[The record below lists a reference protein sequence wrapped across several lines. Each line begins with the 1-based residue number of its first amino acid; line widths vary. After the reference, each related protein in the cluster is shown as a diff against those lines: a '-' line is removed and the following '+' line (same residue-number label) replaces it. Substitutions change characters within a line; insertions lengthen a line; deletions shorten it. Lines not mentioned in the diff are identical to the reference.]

1 MDTTFSHIKAVFC
14 DIDGTL
20 LTSQHTVS
28 PRTVAAIRALRE
40 RGVLFGLCTG
50 RDAHATEA
58 MYELWGIEGLVDVM
72 VGCGGA
78 EVIDRAHDV
87 NELSYP
93 LPGETIARICK
104 HMADLPATPVCPRDG
119 VFYVPESN
127 ACVEHLS
134 RVDGVPYQVV
144 DFAEFLREPQP
155 KVMFTMAPE
164 VMPRVIERAST
175 FADDTVKAAALQTT
189 QRLYE
194 FMDPRVSKT
203 RGLVRVAE
211 LNDMELQDICV
222 FGDADNDT
230 CMVADAGVGV
240 AMANGSDA
248 TRAAADFVTASN
260 DKDGIA
266 IFIEEHLLYRW
277 GRITTMGTGA
287 SVVASGDL
295 GELIPKICAKIQ
307 ITLSE
312 HHTSNHR
319 WVKDILINLVGYSF
333 RLMTHRSRSIF
344 DCERDVCS

>member
-1 MDTTFSHIKAVFC
+1 MKIAILPKNIECCDGLALGQAILRILSPQRGQAPLWRSGPNGLRLGIPCTPFTNTPHIAAQPRKAPMDTTFSHIKAVFC

-78 EVIDRAHDV
+78 EVIDRAHDI

-164 VMPRVIERAST
+164 VMPQVIERAST

-266 IFIEEHLLYRW
+266 IFIEEHLL
-277 GRITTMGTGA
+277 
-287 SVVASGDL
+287 
-295 GELIPKICAKIQ
+295 
-307 ITLSE
+307 
-312 HHTSNHR
+312 
-319 WVKDILINLVGYSF
+319 
-333 RLMTHRSRSIF
+333 
-344 DCERDVCS
+344 

>member
-28 PRTVAAIRALRE
+28 PRTVAAIRALRD

-58 MYELWGIEGLVDVM
+58 MYEFWGIEGLVDVL

-78 EVIDRAHDV
+78 EVIDRAHAI
-87 NELSYP
+87 NELSFP

-164 VMPRVIERAST
+164 VMPRVIERA
-175 FADDTVKAAALQTT
+175 
-189 QRLYE
+189 
-194 FMDPRVSKT
+194 
-203 RGLVRVAE
+203 
-211 LNDMELQDICV
+211 
-222 FGDADNDT
+222 
-230 CMVADAGVGV
+230 
-240 AMANGSDA
+240 
-248 TRAAADFVTASN
+248 
-260 DKDGIA
+260 
-266 IFIEEHLLYRW
+266 
-277 GRITTMGTGA
+277 
-287 SVVASGDL
+287 
-295 GELIPKICAKIQ
+295 
-307 ITLSE
+307 
-312 HHTSNHR
+312 
-319 WVKDILINLVGYSF
+319 
-333 RLMTHRSRSIF
+333 
-344 DCERDVCS
+344 

>member
-1 MDTTFSHIKAVFC
+1 MVVLHQSAPCAPWYTMYAVCECTPHRRTTQKGPHGHHLQPYQSHVLRYRRHAAHEPAH
-14 DIDGTL
+14 G
-20 LTSQHTVS
+20 VS
-28 PRTVAAIRALRE
+28 AHRW
-40 RGVLFGLCTG
+40 GV
-50 RDAHATEA
+50 
-58 MYELWGIEGLVDVM
+58 EGLVDVL

-78 EVIDRAHDV
+78 EVIDRAHDI

-211 LNDMELQDICV
+211 LNGMELQNICV

-260 DKDGIA
+260 DEDGIA
-266 IFIEEHLLYRW
+266 IFIQEHLL
-277 GRITTMGTGA
+277 
-287 SVVASGDL
+287 
-295 GELIPKICAKIQ
+295 
-307 ITLSE
+307 
-312 HHTSNHR
+312 
-319 WVKDILINLVGYSF
+319 
-333 RLMTHRSRSIF
+333 
-344 DCERDVCS
+344 

>member
-1 MDTTFSHIKAVFC
+1 MDATFSHIKAVFC

-40 RGVLFGLCTG
+40 RGV
-50 RDAHATEA
+50 
-58 MYELWGIEGLVDVM
+58 
-72 VGCGGA
+72 
-78 EVIDRAHDV
+78 
-87 NELSYP
+87 
-93 LPGETIARICK
+93 
-104 HMADLPATPVCPRDG
+104 
-119 VFYVPESN
+119 
-127 ACVEHLS
+127 
-134 RVDGVPYQVV
+134 PYQVV

-164 VMPRVIERAST
+164 VMPRVIERTST
-175 FADDTVKAAALQTT
+175 FADNTVKAAALQTT

-194 FMDPRVSKT
+194 FMDPHVFKT

-211 LNDMELQDICV
+211 LNDMELQNICV

-266 IFIEEHLLYRW
+266 IFIEEHLL
-277 GRITTMGTGA
+277 
-287 SVVASGDL
+287 
-295 GELIPKICAKIQ
+295 
-307 ITLSE
+307 
-312 HHTSNHR
+312 
-319 WVKDILINLVGYSF
+319 
-333 RLMTHRSRSIF
+333 
-344 DCERDVCS
+344 

>member
-28 PRTVAAIRALRE
+28 PRTVAAIRA
-40 RGVLFGLCTG
+40 
-50 RDAHATEA
+50 
-58 MYELWGIEGLVDVM
+58 
-72 VGCGGA
+72 
-78 EVIDRAHDV
+78 
-87 NELSYP
+87 
-93 LPGETIARICK
+93 
-104 HMADLPATPVCPRDG
+104 
-119 VFYVPESN
+119 
-127 ACVEHLS
+127 
-134 RVDGVPYQVV
+134 
-144 DFAEFLREPQP
+144 LREPQP

-211 LNDMELQDICV
+211 LNDMGLQDICV

-248 TRAAADFVTASN
+248 TRFAADFVTASN

-266 IFIEEHLLYRW
+266 FFIEEHLL
-277 GRITTMGTGA
+277 
-287 SVVASGDL
+287 
-295 GELIPKICAKIQ
+295 
-307 ITLSE
+307 
-312 HHTSNHR
+312 
-319 WVKDILINLVGYSF
+319 
-333 RLMTHRSRSIF
+333 
-344 DCERDVCS
+344 

>member
-20 LTSQHTVS
+20 LTSRHTVS

-58 MYELWGIEGLVDVM
+58 MYELWGIEGLVDVL

-78 EVIDRAHDV
+78 EVIDRAHDI

-104 HMADLPATPVCPRDG
+104 HMADLPATPVCPRGG

-175 FADDTVKAAALQTT
+175 RDRCSTHAL
-189 QRLYE
+189 L
-194 FMDPRVSKT
+194 S
-203 RGLVRVAE
+203 
-211 LNDMELQDICV
+211 
-222 FGDADNDT
+222 
-230 CMVADAGVGV
+230 
-240 AMANGSDA
+240 
-248 TRAAADFVTASN
+248 
-260 DKDGIA
+260 
-266 IFIEEHLLYRW
+266 
-277 GRITTMGTGA
+277 GT
-287 SVVASGDL
+287 
-295 GELIPKICAKIQ
+295 
-307 ITLSE
+307 
-312 HHTSNHR
+312 
-319 WVKDILINLVGYSF
+319 
-333 RLMTHRSRSIF
+333 
-344 DCERDVCS
+344 

>member
-78 EVIDRAHDV
+78 EVIDRAHDI

-175 FADDTVKAAALQTT
+175 FADNTVKAAALQTT
-189 QRLYE
+189 QRLCK
-194 FMDPRVSKT
+194 PRSGST
-203 RGLVRVAE
+203 SSWIRACPRRAALCAWRSSTTWSSRTSAC
-211 LNDMELQDICV
+211 LAMPTTTPAWWPTPAWAWPWQ
-222 FGDADNDT
+222 
-230 CMVADAGVGV
+230 MVAMPPV
-240 AMANGSDA
+240 
-248 TRAAADFVTASN
+248 
-260 DKDGIA
+260 
-266 IFIEEHLLYRW
+266 
-277 GRITTMGTGA
+277 
-287 SVVASGDL
+287 
-295 GELIPKICAKIQ
+295 PPP
-307 ITLSE
+307 
-312 HHTSNHR
+312 
-319 WVKDILINLVGYSF
+319 IL
-333 RLMTHRSRSIF
+333 
-344 DCERDVCS
+344 

>member
-58 MYELWGIEGLVDVM
+58 MYELWGIEGLVDVL

-78 EVIDRAHDV
+78 EVIDRAHDI

-93 LPGETIARICK
+93 LPGET
-104 HMADLPATPVCPRDG
+104 
-119 VFYVPESN
+119 
-127 ACVEHLS
+127 
-134 RVDGVPYQVV
+134 
-144 DFAEFLREPQP
+144 QP

-175 FADDTVKAAALQTT
+175 FADNTVKAAALQTT

-211 LNDMELQDICV
+211 LNDMELQNICV

-266 IFIEEHLLYRW
+266 IFIEEHLL
-277 GRITTMGTGA
+277 
-287 SVVASGDL
+287 
-295 GELIPKICAKIQ
+295 
-307 ITLSE
+307 
-312 HHTSNHR
+312 
-319 WVKDILINLVGYSF
+319 
-333 RLMTHRSRSIF
+333 
-344 DCERDVCS
+344 

>member
-58 MYELWGIEGLVDVM
+58 MYELWGIEGLVDVL

-78 EVIDRAHDV
+78 EVIDRAHDI

-93 LPGETIARICK
+93 LLGETIARICK

-175 FADDTVKAAALQTT
+175 FAD
-189 QRLYE
+189 
-194 FMDPRVSKT
+194 
-203 RGLVRVAE
+203 
-211 LNDMELQDICV
+211 
-222 FGDADNDT
+222 NDT

-248 TRAAADFVTASN
+248 TCSAADFVTASN

-266 IFIEEHLLYRW
+266 IFIEEHLL
-277 GRITTMGTGA
+277 
-287 SVVASGDL
+287 
-295 GELIPKICAKIQ
+295 
-307 ITLSE
+307 
-312 HHTSNHR
+312 
-319 WVKDILINLVGYSF
+319 
-333 RLMTHRSRSIF
+333 
-344 DCERDVCS
+344 

>member
-20 LTSQHTVS
+20 LTSRHTVS

-40 RGVLFGLCTG
+40 CGVLFGLCTG

-58 MYELWGIEGLVDVM
+58 MYELWGIEGLVDVL

-78 EVIDRAHDV
+78 EVIDRAHAI
-87 NELSYP
+87 NELSFP

-104 HMADLPATPVCPRDG
+104 HMADLPATPVCPR
-119 VFYVPESN
+119 
-127 ACVEHLS
+127 
-134 RVDGVPYQVV
+134 DGVPYQVV

-175 FADDTVKAAALQTT
+175 FADNTVKAAALQTT

-248 TRAAADFVTASN
+248 TRAAADFVTESN

-266 IFIEEHLLYRW
+266 IFIEEHLL
-277 GRITTMGTGA
+277 
-287 SVVASGDL
+287 
-295 GELIPKICAKIQ
+295 
-307 ITLSE
+307 
-312 HHTSNHR
+312 
-319 WVKDILINLVGYSF
+319 
-333 RLMTHRSRSIF
+333 
-344 DCERDVCS
+344 

>member
-1 MDTTFSHIKAVFC
+1 MNTTFSHIKAVFC

-28 PRTVAAIRALRE
+28 PRTVAAIHALRE
-40 RGVLFGLCTG
+40 RGVVPAACAGFSLGEVAALTFAGAFDTRAG
-50 RDAHATEA
+50 F
-58 MYELWGIEGLVDVM
+58 ELVCERAALM
-72 VGCGGA
+72 GCGGA
-78 EVIDRAHDV
+78 EVIDRAHDI

-104 HMADLPATPVCPRDG
+104 HMADLPATPVCPRGG

-127 ACVEHLS
+127 ECVEHLS

-164 VMPRVIERAST
+164 VMPQVIERAST
-175 FADDTVKAAALQTT
+175 FADNTVKAAALQTT

-211 LNDMELQDICV
+211 LNDMELENICV

-266 IFIEEHLLYRW
+266 IFIEEHLL
-277 GRITTMGTGA
+277 
-287 SVVASGDL
+287 
-295 GELIPKICAKIQ
+295 
-307 ITLSE
+307 
-312 HHTSNHR
+312 
-319 WVKDILINLVGYSF
+319 
-333 RLMTHRSRSIF
+333 
-344 DCERDVCS
+344 